1 MLKVHEKRLW
11 IKPGGQ
17 QLHLNTRPE
26 TEEAARAMGFVPF
39 DKRHE
44 RPDINY
50 RVERK
55 SVDDLKEES
64 QIWLPPSNK

>member
-1 MLKVHEKRLW
+1 MLDKRLW

-26 TEEAARAMGFVPF
+26 TEKAAREMGFVPF
-39 DKRHE
+39 DQRHE

-55 SVDDLKEES
+55 STDQMKEES
-64 QIWLPPSNK
+64 SSWRPPSNK